1 MNLVIKG
8 NALER
13 RSEEAQTE
21 LKKILE
27 ALGILEDKKMN
38 KWLLTKHTCWDLLL
52 FFIKQSWYYV
62 LITTEPYIYICGQR
76 FYP

>member
-1 MNLVIKG
+1 MSLVIKG

-27 ALGILEDKKMN
+27 ALGILEDKKRN
-38 KWLLTKHTCWDLLL
+38 K
-52 FFIKQSWYYV
+52 
-62 LITTEPYIYICGQR
+62 
-76 FYP
+76 